1 METAPTAERG
11 SVARAAK
18 RNSGGTLT
26 GRTRARESISGVWPS
41 MPHMKEELM
50 KARNKKKEDHADRQ
64 GAPRAVFLY
73 TKKFSKKF
81 LFVILIMKGFPFL
94 S

>member
-50 KARNKKKEDHADRQ
+50 KARKRKDVKSRPYRPPGSAT
-64 GAPRAVFLY
+64 GG
-73 TKKFSKKF
+73 
-81 LFVILIMKGFPFL
+81 LFM
-94 S
+94 